1 MESRAWNVPRWNPA
15 SEEAARSA
23 VKSSSSPSSSAGP
36 ASSRNSLAR
45 LVCGTRRGNGVSP
58 PGSAVTTQG
67 GPGNSTQVLSTIVYT
82 RAFVLNDLG
91 VASAL
96 SVLLVVLMMG
106 TAVLVIRRSRTT

>member
-1 MESRAWNVPRWNPA
+1 MC
-15 SEEAARSA
+15 A
-23 VKSSSSPSSSAGP
+23 VLTFAVSINNFA
-36 ASSRNSLAR
+36 
-45 LVCGTRRGNGVSP
+45 LVW
-58 PGSAVTTQG
+58 VTTQG

-96 SVLLVVLMMG
+96 AVLLVVLMMG